1 MLKHVEDCCMCELLK
16 IAEFSKVFLFSA
28 GHISVTSHI
37 PGVDSA

>member
-16 IAEFSKVFLFSA
+16 IAEFSIFLFSA
-28 GHISVTSHI
+28 GHISVTSHV